1 MQSYFIIIYLFLKIY
16 QITMNTDQSLKPRSV
31 DLSGN
36 NLGAKINVE
45 DYLREI
51 DDRLNKK
58 ISLGISQGMSNL
70 MQVLV

>member
-1 MQSYFIIIYLFLKIY
+1 
-16 QITMNTDQSLKPRSV
+16 MNIDNKLNSRSM
-31 DLSGN
+31 DLTGK

-51 DDRLNKK
+51 DERLNKK

-70 MQVLV
+70 LPVLV